1 MELYLIYLILSESLM
16 MYLEEVLIDGLVD
29 TLVASKSVI
38 LVVKLKVLMMERL
51 D

>member
-1 MELYLIYLILSESLM
+1 MELYLIYLKLSESLM